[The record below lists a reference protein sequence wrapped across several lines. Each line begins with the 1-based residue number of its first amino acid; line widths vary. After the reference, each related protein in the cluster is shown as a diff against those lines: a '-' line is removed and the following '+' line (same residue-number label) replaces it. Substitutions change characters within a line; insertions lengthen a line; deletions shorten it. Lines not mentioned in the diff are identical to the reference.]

1 MINFFISRPVFA
13 WVLAIVTMLAGIMAI
28 FVLPIQQYP
37 SVAPPA
43 VEIQAD
49 YPGAS
54 ADIVSNTVVQVI
66 EQEMTGLDN
75 LLYMS
80 STADSSG
87 HATIILTF
95 AAGTDPDIA
104 QVQVQNKLKLAEPR
118 LPEVVRQQGISVEKA
133 SSSFLMVMAFVST
146 DGRLSKLDLSD
157 FISSEL
163 AEPIGRVTGVGSVQV
178 FGSEYAMRIWLDPSA
193 LTNYGLTVADVSA
206 AIEAQNAQVTAGQL
220 GGLPAVEGQQ
230 LNATVTAQ
238 TLLTSTEE
246 FRNILLKSK
255 PDGSRVRLGDV
266 ARIELG
272 GGAVHIDTF
281 YDGEPAAGLAITLA
295 PGANALAVTEAVKT
309 RIQEIQPYFPEGV
322 EVRYPYQTAPFVEA
336 SIGAVVQT
344 IIEAIALV
352 VLVMLVFLQSWRAT
366 LIPAIAIPVV
376 LLGTF
381 AIMAAFG
388 FSINMLTLF
397 GLVLAIG
404 LLVDDAIVVV
414 ENVERVMHEDRLSPM
429 EATRKSM
436 GQITSALVGIGVV
449 LSAVFIPMAFF
460 PGSTGAIYRQFSL
473 SVAGAMVLSVLVA
486 LILSPML
493 CGRVLKSA
501 HQRTLLQRSFG
512 WFESGLGRLTRDY
525 VRLVGHTARHAW
537 LYTFAFLGI
546 VGLVAVL
553 FVRLPGGFLPAEDQ
567 GFVLVQYQ
575 LPAGATQQRTIETME
590 TIEKYF
596 LEQDAVQGLF
606 TIAGFS
612 FAGRAQN
619 AGLAFVNLK
628 PWSERD
634 PETQSASAI
643 IQRANRALF
652 GMVRDGRAFAF
663 NLPPIPELGQALG
676 FELRLQDRGAIG
688 HEALMQAQGQLLQ
701 LAAQSPVLTNVRP
714 NGLPDN
720 PRYKLDIDHEKAQAL
735 DVSLAEISQL
745 LSVTW
750 GSRYVNDF
758 LHEGRVK
765 RVYLQ
770 GDAPY
775 RMLPE
780 DFDAWYLRAA
790 DGDMT
795 PLSEVTSGHW
805 GYGSPRLER
814 FNGVPSRQIQ
824 GEPAPGYSTSEAMA
838 EIERLIAQ
846 LPEGVAGAWSG
857 MSYQERQAGAQAP
870 LLYALSVLVVFLALA
885 ALYESWTIPISV
897 MLAVPL
903 GVLGAVLA
911 AMVRGLP
918 NDVFF
923 QVGILTTVGV
933 TARNAILLVEFAR
946 ALEDQGMEL
955 IEATEEAAR
964 VRLRPILMTSVAFSM
979 GVVPLAFASGA
990 GATTRIAIGT
1000 AVLGGMISATILATF
1015 FIPLFYVVVRR
1026 ITEFLRRRISG
1037 DGRLAA
1043 ATPERSDGGAADD

>member
-1 MINFFISRPVFA
+1 MINFFLSRPVFA
-13 WVLAIVTMLAGIMAI
+13 WVLAIVTMLSGVMAI
-28 FVLPIQQYP
+28 FVLPIQRYP
-37 SVAPPA
+37 TVAPPA

-54 ADIVSNTVVQVI
+54 ADTVSNTVVQVI
-66 EQEMTGLDN
+66 EQEMTGIDN

-87 HATIILTF
+87 HATVTLTF

-133 SSSFLMVMAFVST
+133 SVSFLMVLAFVST
-146 DGRLSKLDLSD
+146 DGRLTKQDLAD
-157 FISSEL
+157 FISSNL
-163 AEPIGRVTGVGSVQV
+163 TEPIGRVSGVGSVQL

-193 LTNYGLTVADVSA
+193 LTNYGLTVADVIA
-206 AIEAQNAQVTAGQL
+206 AVEAQNAQVTAGQL
-220 GGLPAVEGQQ
+220 GGLPAVDGQQ

-238 TLLTSTEE
+238 TLLNSPEE
-246 FRNILLKSK
+246 FRNILLKSN
-255 PDGSRVRLGDV
+255 PDGSQVLLEDV
-266 ARIELG
+266 ARIGLG
-272 GGAVHIDTF
+272 SGPVQIDTF
-281 YDGEPAAGLAITLA
+281 YNGEPTAGLGINLA

-309 RIQEIQPYFPEGV
+309 RLEELEPYFPQGV
-322 EVRYPYQTAPFVEA
+322 EIRYPYQTAPFVEA
-336 SIGAVVQT
+336 SMEAVIHT
-344 IIEAIALV
+344 IVEAIALV
-352 VLVMLVFLQSWRAT
+352 VLVMLLFLQSWRAT

-376 LLGTF
+376 LLGAF
-381 AIMAAFG
+381 AVMAAFG

-414 ENVERVMHEDRLSPM
+414 ENVERVMHEDGLSPM

-436 GQITSALVGIGVV
+436 GQIAGALIGIGVV

-473 SVAGAMVLSVLVA
+473 SIAGAMVLSVLVA
-486 LILSPML
+486 LILSPVL
-493 CGRVLKSA
+493 CGRVLKPS
-501 HQRTLLQRSFG
+501 HERTLMQRLFG
-512 WFESGLGRLTRDY
+512 WFEAGLARLTRGY
-525 VRLVGHTARHAW
+525 VSLVGHTARHAW
-537 LYTFAFLGI
+537 LYSLLFLAI

-553 FVRLPGGFLPAEDQ
+553 FARLPGGFLPAEDQ
-567 GFVLVQYQ
+567 GFVVVQYQ
-575 LPAGATQQRTIETME
+575 LPAGATQQRTIDTME
-590 TIEKYF
+590 TIENYF
-596 LEQDAVQGLF
+596 LEQDAVRGMF
-606 TIAGFS
+606 TVAGFS

-619 AGLAFVNLK
+619 AGIGFVNLK

-634 PETQSASAI
+634 PETQSAGAI
-643 IQRANRALF
+643 IQRANRALY
-652 GMVRDGRAFAF
+652 GLVRDGEVFAF

-701 LAAQSPVLTNVRP
+701 LAAQSPMLTNVRP
-714 NGLPDN
+714 NGLADN

-735 DVSLAEISQL
+735 GVSFADVGQL

-750 GSRYVNDF
+750 GSSYINDF

-765 RVYLQ
+765 RVYVQ
-770 GDAPY
+770 GDAPF
-775 RMLPE
+775 RMLPQ
-780 DFDAWYLRAA
+780 DFDEWYLRNA
-790 DGDMT
+790 DGGMT
-795 PLSEVTSGHW
+795 PLSELTSGHW
-805 GYGSPRLER
+805 EYGSPRLER

-824 GEPAPGYSTSEAMA
+824 GEPAPGFSTGEAMA
-838 EIERLIAQ
+838 EVERLIDK

-946 ALEDQGMEL
+946 TLENQGMGL
-955 IEATEEAAR
+955 IEATKEAAR

-979 GVVPLAFASGA
+979 GVVPLAFATGA
-990 GATTRIAIGT
+990 GATTRVAIGT
-1000 AVLGGMISATILATF
+1000 AVLGGMLSATVLATF

-1026 ITEFLRRRISG
+1026 IADTARARLRG
-1037 DGRLAA
+1037 GRT
-1043 ATPERSDGGAADD
+1043 ATAHGTGEH

>member
-1 MINFFISRPVFA
+1 VINFFLSRPVFA
-13 WVLAIVTMLAGIMAI
+13 WVLAIVTMLSGVMAI
-28 FVLPIQQYP
+28 FVLPIQRYP
-37 SVAPPA
+37 TVAPPA

-54 ADIVSNTVVQVI
+54 ADTVSNTVVQVI
-66 EQEMTGLDN
+66 EQEMTGIDN

-87 HATIILTF
+87 HATVTLTF

-133 SSSFLMVMAFVST
+133 SVSFLMVLAFVST
-146 DGRLSKLDLSD
+146 DGRLTKQDLAD
-157 FISSEL
+157 FISSNL
-163 AEPIGRVTGVGSVQV
+163 TEPIGRVSGVGSVQL

-193 LTNYGLTVADVSA
+193 LTNYGLTVADVIA
-206 AIEAQNAQVTAGQL
+206 AVEAQNAQVTAGQL
-220 GGLPAVEGQQ
+220 GGLPAVDGQQ

-238 TLLTSTEE
+238 TLLNSPEE
-246 FRNILLKSK
+246 FRNILLKSN
-255 PDGSRVRLGDV
+255 PDGSQVLLEDV
-266 ARIELG
+266 ARIGLG
-272 GGAVHIDTF
+272 SGPVQIDTF
-281 YDGEPAAGLAITLA
+281 YNGEPTAGLGINLA

-309 RIQEIQPYFPEGV
+309 RLEELEPYFPQGV
-322 EVRYPYQTAPFVEA
+322 EIRYPYQTAPFVEA
-336 SIGAVVQT
+336 SMEAVIHT
-344 IIEAIALV
+344 IVEAIALV
-352 VLVMLVFLQSWRAT
+352 VLVMLLFLQSWRAT

-376 LLGTF
+376 LLGAF
-381 AIMAAFG
+381 AVMAAFG

-414 ENVERVMHEDRLSPM
+414 ENVERVMHEDGLSPM

-436 GQITSALVGIGVV
+436 GQIAGALIGIGVV

-473 SVAGAMVLSVLVA
+473 SIAGAMVLSVLVA
-486 LILSPML
+486 LILSPVL
-493 CGRVLKSA
+493 CGRVLKPS
-501 HQRTLLQRSFG
+501 HERTLMQRLFG
-512 WFESGLGRLTRDY
+512 WFEAGLARLTRGY
-525 VRLVGHTARHAW
+525 VSLVGHTARHAW
-537 LYTFAFLGI
+537 LYSLLFLAI

-553 FVRLPGGFLPAEDQ
+553 FARLPGGFLPAEDQ
-567 GFVLVQYQ
+567 GFVVVQYQ
-575 LPAGATQQRTIETME
+575 LPAGATQQRTIDTME
-590 TIEKYF
+590 TIENYF
-596 LEQDAVQGLF
+596 LEQDAVRGMF
-606 TIAGFS
+606 TVAGFS

-619 AGLAFVNLK
+619 AGIGFVNLK

-634 PETQSASAI
+634 PETQSAGAI
-643 IQRANRALF
+643 IQRANRALY
-652 GMVRDGRAFAF
+652 GLVRDGEVFAF

-701 LAAQSPVLTNVRP
+701 LAAQSPMLTNVRP
-714 NGLPDN
+714 NGLADN

-735 DVSLAEISQL
+735 GVSFADVGQL

-750 GSRYVNDF
+750 GSSYINDF

-765 RVYLQ
+765 RVYVQ
-770 GDAPY
+770 GDAPF
-775 RMLPE
+775 RMLPQ
-780 DFDAWYLRAA
+780 DFDEWYLRNA
-790 DGDMT
+790 DGGMT
-795 PLSEVTSGHW
+795 PLSELTSGHW
-805 GYGSPRLER
+805 EYGSPRLER

-824 GEPAPGYSTSEAMA
+824 GEPAPGFSTGEAMA
-838 EIERLIAQ
+838 EVERLIDK

-946 ALEDQGMEL
+946 TLENQGMGL
-955 IEATEEAAR
+955 IEATKEAAR

-979 GVVPLAFASGA
+979 GVVPLAFATGA
-990 GATTRIAIGT
+990 GATTRVAIGT
-1000 AVLGGMISATILATF
+1000 AVLGGMLSATVLATF

-1026 ITEFLRRRISG
+1026 IADTARARLRG
-1037 DGRLAA
+1037 GRT
-1043 ATPERSDGGAADD
+1043 ATAHGTGEH

>member
-1 MINFFISRPVFA
+1 MISFFISRPVFA
-13 WVLAIVTMLAGIMAI
+13 WVLAMVTMLAGIMAI
-28 FVLPIQQYP
+28 FVLPIQRYP
-37 SVAPPA
+37 TVAPPA

-54 ADIVSNTVVQVI
+54 ADTVSNTVVQVI
-66 EQEMTGLDN
+66 EQEMTGLGN
-75 LLYMS
+75 LLYMT

-87 HATIILTF
+87 HATITLTF

-118 LPEVVRQQGISVEKA
+118 LSEVVRQQGISVEKA
-133 SSSFLMVMAFVST
+133 SSGFMMVIAFVST
-146 DGRLSKLDLSD
+146 DGRLSKQYLSD

-163 AEPIGRVTGVGSVQV
+163 AEPIGRVTGVGSVFV
-178 FGSEYAMRIWLDPSA
+178 LGSEYAMRIWLNPSA
-193 LTNYGLTVADVSA
+193 LIKYGLTVADLSA
-206 AIEAQNAQVTAGQL
+206 AIEAQGAQVTAGQL

-246 FRNILLKSK
+246 FRDILLKSA

-272 GGAVHIDTF
+272 GGAAHIDSF
-281 YDGEPAAGLAITLA
+281 YAGEPAAGMGINMA
-295 PGANALAVTEAVKT
+295 PGANSLAVAETIKA
-309 RIQEIQPYFPEGV
+309 RILEFQPSFPEGV
-322 EVRYPYQTAPFVEA
+322 EVRYPFQTAPFVEA
-336 SIGAVVQT
+336 SIDAVVET

-352 VLVMLVFLQSWRAT
+352 ILIMLVFLQSWRAT

-414 ENVERVMHEDRLSPM
+414 ENVERVMHEDGLNPM

-460 PGSTGAIYRQFSL
+460 SGSTGAIYRQFSL
-473 SVAGAMVLSVLVA
+473 SIAGAMALSVLVA

-493 CGRVLKSA
+493 CARVLKPS
-501 HQRTLLQRSFG
+501 HHRTLLQRLFG
-512 WFESGLGRLTRDY
+512 WFETGLGRLTRGY

-537 LYTFAFLGI
+537 PYTFAFLAI
-546 VGLVAVL
+546 FGLVAVL
-553 FVRLPGGFLPAEDQ
+553 FARLPGGFLPAEDQ
-567 GFVLVQYQ
+567 GIIVAQYQ
-575 LPAGATQQRTIETME
+575 LPAGATQQRTIATIK
-590 TIEKYF
+590 TIENYF

-606 TIAGFS
+606 TTAGFS
-612 FAGRAQN
+612 FGGRAQN
-619 AGLAFVNLK
+619 TGQAFISLK

-634 PETQSASAI
+634 PETQSADAV
-643 IQRANRALF
+643 IQRANRELF
-652 GMVRDGRAFAF
+652 GLVSDGRVFTF
-663 NLPPIPELGQALG
+663 NLPPIRELGQALG

-688 HEALMQAQGQLLQ
+688 HEALMGAQDQLLQ
-701 LAAQSPVLTNVRP
+701 MAAQSPVLTNVRP
-714 NGLPDN
+714 NGLADN
-720 PRYKLDIDHEKAQAL
+720 PRYQVDIDHEKAQAL
-735 DVSLAEISQL
+735 GVSLAEINQL

-750 GSRYVNDF
+750 GSQYVNDF

-765 RVYLQ
+765 RVYVQ
-770 GDAPY
+770 GDAPF

-780 DFDAWYLRAA
+780 DFDEWYLRTS

-795 PLSEVTSGHW
+795 SLSEFTSGQW

-824 GEPAPGYSTSEAMA
+824 GEPAPGYSTGEAMA
-838 EIERLIAQ
+838 EIERLISR
-846 LPEGVAGAWSG
+846 LPDGVAGAWSG
-857 MSYQERQAGAQAP
+857 VSYQERQAGAQAP
-870 LLYALSVLVVFLALA
+870 LLYALSALVVFLALA

-955 IEATEEAAR
+955 IEATKEAAR

-1000 AVLGGMISATILATF
+1000 AVLGGMIAAMILATF

-1026 ITEFLRRRISG
+1026 ITDLLRRWSG
-1037 DGRLAA
+1037 DDNLAA
-1043 ATPERSDGGAADD
+1043 ATPERSDEGGAHD

>member
-1 MINFFISRPVFA
+1 MINFFISRPVFS
-13 WVLAIVTMLAGIMAI
+13 WVLAIVAMLAGIMAI
-28 FVLPIQQYP
+28 FVLPVQRYP

-54 ADIVSNTVVQVI
+54 ADTVSNTVVQVI

-75 LLYMS
+75 LLYMG

-87 HATIILTF
+87 HATVTLTF

-118 LPEVVRQQGISVEKA
+118 LPEVVRQQGISVEK
-133 SSSFLMVMAFVST
+133 SSTSFLMVMAFVST
-146 DGRLSKLDLSD
+146 DGRLSKLDIAD

-163 AEPIGRVTGVGSVQV
+163 AEPIGRVTGIGSVQV

-220 GGLPAVEGQQ
+220 GGLPAVEGQ
-230 LNATVTAQ
+230 
-238 TLLTSTEE
+238 
-246 FRNILLKSK
+246 LLKSM

-266 ARIELG
+266 ARVELG
-272 GGAVHIDTF
+272 GGAVQIDTF
-281 YDGEPAAGLAITLA
+281 YDGEPAAGLGINLA
-295 PGANALAVTEAVKT
+295 PGANSLAVTEAVKA
-309 RIQEIQPYFPEGV
+309 RLQELEPYFPEGV
-322 EVRYPYQTAPFVEA
+322 EIRYPYQTAPFVEA
-336 SIGAVVQT
+336 SIDAVVTT

-414 ENVERVMHEDRLSPM
+414 ENVERVMHEDGLGPM

-436 GQITSALVGIGVV
+436 GQIASALIGIGVV

-473 SVAGAMVLSVLVA
+473 SIAGAMVLSVLVA

-493 CGRVLKSA
+493 CGRILKPT
-501 HQRTLLQRSFG
+501 HERTLLQKLFG
-512 WFESGLGRLTRDY
+512 WFEAGLGRLTRGY

-537 LYTFAFLGI
+537 LYTLAFLGI
-546 VGLVAVL
+546 VVLVAVL

-567 GFVLVQYQ
+567 GFAVVQYQ
-575 LPAGATQQRTIETME
+575 LPAGATQQRTID
-590 TIEKYF
+590 TIEVIEDYF
-596 LEQDAVQGLF
+596 MEQDEVQGLF

-634 PETQSASAI
+634 PETQSAGAI
-643 IQRANRALF
+643 IQRANRALA
-652 GMVRDGRAFAF
+652 GLVRDGRAFAF

-688 HEALMQAQGQLLQ
+688 H
-701 LAAQSPVLTNVRP
+701 
-714 NGLPDN
+714 
-720 PRYKLDIDHEKAQAL
+720 
-735 DVSLAEISQL
+735 
-745 LSVTW
+745 
-750 GSRYVNDF
+750 
-758 LHEGRVK
+758 
-765 RVYLQ
+765 
-770 GDAPY
+770 
-775 RMLPE
+775 
-780 DFDAWYLRAA
+780 
-790 DGDMT
+790 
-795 PLSEVTSGHW
+795 
-805 GYGSPRLER
+805 
-814 FNGVPSRQIQ
+814 
-824 GEPAPGYSTSEAMA
+824 
-838 EIERLIAQ
+838 
-846 LPEGVAGAWSG
+846 
-857 MSYQERQAGAQAP
+857 
-870 LLYALSVLVVFLALA
+870 
-885 ALYESWTIPISV
+885 
-897 MLAVPL
+897 
-903 GVLGAVLA
+903 
-911 AMVRGLP
+911 
-918 NDVFF
+918 
-923 QVGILTTVGV
+923 
-933 TARNAILLVEFAR
+933 
-946 ALEDQGMEL
+946 
-955 IEATEEAAR
+955 
-964 VRLRPILMTSVAFSM
+964 
-979 GVVPLAFASGA
+979 
-990 GATTRIAIGT
+990 
-1000 AVLGGMISATILATF
+1000 
-1015 FIPLFYVVVRR
+1015 
-1026 ITEFLRRRISG
+1026 
-1037 DGRLAA
+1037 
-1043 ATPERSDGGAADD
+1043 

>member
-13 WVLAIVTMLAGIMAI
+13 WVLAIVAMLAGIMAI
-28 FVLPIQQYP
+28 FVLPVQRYP

-54 ADIVSNTVVQVI
+54 ADTVSNTVVQVI

-87 HATIILTF
+87 HATITLTF

-133 SSSFLMVMAFVST
+133 STSFLMVMAFVST

-193 LTNYGLTVADVSA
+193 LTNYNLTVADVSS

-238 TLLTSTEE
+238 TLLSSTEE
-246 FRNILLKSK
+246 FRSLLLKSMS
-255 PDGSRVRLGDV
+255 DGSRVHLEDV
-266 ARIELG
+266 ARVELG
-272 GGAVHIDTF
+272 GGAVHIDL
-281 YDGEPAAGLAITLA
+281 GINLA
-295 PGANALAVTEAVKT
+295 PGANSLAVTETVKA
-309 RIQEIQPYFPEGV
+309 RIQELQPYFPEGV

-336 SIGAVVQT
+336 SIDAVVET
-344 IIEAIALV
+344 IIEAIVLV
-352 VLVMLVFLQSWRAT
+352 VLVMLLFLQSWRAT

-397 GLVLAIG
+397 GMVLAIG

-414 ENVERVMHEDRLSPM
+414 ENVERVMHEEDLGPM

-436 GQITSALVGIGVV
+436 GQIASALIGIGVV

-473 SVAGAMVLSVLVA
+473 SIAGAMVLSVLVA

-493 CGRVLKSA
+493 CGRVLKRT
-501 HQRTLLQRSFG
+501 HHRTLLQRWLG
-512 WFESGLGRLTRDY
+512 WFESGLGRLTRAY
-525 VRLVGHTARHAW
+525 VGLVGHTAHYAW
-537 LYTFAFLGI
+537 IYTFAFLGI
-546 VGLVAVL
+546 VALVAVL

-567 GFVLVQYQ
+567 GFVVVQYQ
-575 LPAGATQQRTIETME
+575 LPAGATQQRTIDSIK
-590 TIEKYF
+590 TIEDYF
-596 LEQDAVQGLF
+596 LKQDEVQGLF

-634 PETQSASAI
+634 PETQSAGAV
-643 IQRANRALF
+643 IQRANQALA
-652 GMVRDGRAFAF
+652 GLVRDGRAFAF

-688 HEALMQAQGQLLQ
+688 HEALMGAQGQLLQ
-701 LAAQSPVLTNVRP
+701 MAAQSSVLTSVRP
-714 NGLPDN
+714 NGLADN
-720 PRYKLDIDHEKAQAL
+720 PRYQVDIDHEKAQAL
-735 DVSLAEISQL
+735 GVSLAEINQL

-750 GSRYVNDF
+750 GSQYVNDF

-770 GDAPY
+770 GDAPF

-780 DFDAWYLRAA
+780 DFDEWYLRAS

-795 PLSEVTSGHW
+795 PLSELTSGHW
-805 GYGSPRLER
+805 SYGSPRLER

-824 GEPAPGYSTSEAMA
+824 GEPAPGYSTGEAMA
-838 EIERLIAQ
+838 EIERLISQ
-846 LPEGVAGAWSG
+846 LPDGVAGAWSG

-946 ALEDQGMEL
+946 ALENKGMKL
-955 IEATEEAAR
+955 IEATKEAAR

-1026 ITEFLRRRISG
+1026 ITDFLGRRS
-1037 DGRLAA
+1037 DDDHV
-1043 ATPERSDGGAADD
+1043 ATAPPEGSDGGATDDR

>member
-13 WVLAIVTMLAGIMAI
+13 WVLAIVAMLAGIMAI
-28 FVLPIQQYP
+28 FVLPVQRYP
-37 SVAPPA
+37 TVAPPA

-54 ADIVSNTVVQVI
+54 ADTVSNTVVQVI

-87 HATIILTF
+87 HATVTLTF

-118 LPEVVRQQGISVEKA
+118 LPGVVRQQGISVEKA
-133 SSSFLMVMAFVST
+133 STSFLMVMAFVST
-146 DGRLSKLDLSD
+146 DGRLSKQDLAD

-193 LTNYGLTVADVSA
+193 LNNYGLTVADVSSA
-206 AIEAQNAQVTAGQL
+206 VEAQNAQVTAGQL

-238 TLLTSTEE
+238 TLLTSVEE
-246 FRNILLKSK
+246 FRNILLKSM
-255 PDGSRVRLGDV
+255 PDGSRVRLEDV
-266 ARIELG
+266 ARVELG
-272 GGAVHIDTF
+272 GGAVHIDSF
-281 YDGEPAAGLAITLA
+281 YDGEPAAGLAINLA
-295 PGANALAVTEAVKT
+295 PGANSLAVTEAVKA
-309 RIQEIQPYFPEGV
+309 RVQELRPYFPEGV
-322 EVRYPYQTAPFVEA
+322 EIRYPYQTAPFVKA
-336 SIGAVVQT
+336 S
-344 IIEAIALV
+344 IALV
-352 VLVMLVFLQSWRAT
+352 VLVMLLFLQSWRAT

-381 AIMAAFG
+381 AIMAASG

-414 ENVERVMHEDRLSPM
+414 ENVERVMHEDGLGPM

-436 GQITSALVGIGVV
+436 GQIASALVGIGVV
-449 LSAVFIPMAFF
+449 LSAVFVPMAFF

-473 SVAGAMVLSVLVA
+473 SIAGAMVLSVLVA

-493 CGRVLKSA
+493 CGRVLKPT
-501 HQRTLLQRSFG
+501 HQRTLLQRWFG
-512 WFESGLGRLTRDY
+512 WFESGLGRLTRAY

-567 GFVLVQYQ
+567 GFVVVQYQ
-575 LPAGATQQRTIETME
+575 LPAGATQQRTIDSIKI
-590 TIEKYF
+590 IEDYVLK
-596 LEQDAVQGLF
+596 QDEVQGIF
-606 TIAGFS
+606 TVAGFS

-619 AGLAFVNLK
+619 AGLAFINLK

-634 PETQSASAI
+634 PETQSAGAI
-643 IQRANRALF
+643 IQRANRALA
-652 GMVRDGRAFAF
+652 GLVRDGRVFAF

-688 HEALMQAQGQLLQ
+688 HEALMGAQGQLLQ
-701 LAAQSPVLTNVRP
+701 MAAQSPVLTRVRP
-714 NGLPDN
+714 NGLADN
-720 PRYKLDIDHEKAQAL
+720 PRYKVDIDHEKAQAL
-735 DVSLAEISQL
+735 SISLAEISQL

-750 GSRYVNDF
+750 GSQYVNDF

-790 DGDMT
+790 NGTMT
-795 PLSEVTSGHW
+795 PLSEVTSGRW
-805 GYGSPRLER
+805 DYGSPRLER

-824 GEPAPGYSTSEAMA
+824 GEPAPGYSTGEAMA
-838 EIERLIAQ
+838 EIERLITQ
-846 LPEGVAGAWSG
+846 LPDGVAGAWSG

-885 ALYESWTIPISV
+885 ALYESWTIPVSV
-897 MLAVPL
+897 MLSVPL

-946 ALEDQGMEL
+946 SLEDQGMKL
-955 IEATEEAAR
+955 IEATKEAAR
-964 VRLRPILMTSVAFSM
+964 VRLRPILMTSVAFTM

-1026 ITEFLRRRISG
+1026 ITDFLRRRSG
-1037 DGRLAA
+1037 GDSPAA
-1043 ATPERSDGGAADD
+1043 ATPERSDGGAADER

>member
-1 MINFFISRPVFA
+1 MTSFFLSRPVFA
-13 WVLAIVTMLAGIMAI
+13 WVLAIVTMLAGVMAI
-28 FVLPIQQYP
+28 LVLPIERYP
-37 SVAPPA
+37 AVAPPA

-54 ADIVSNTVVQVI
+54 ADTVSNTVVQVI
-66 EQEMTGLDN
+66 EQEMTGIDN

-87 HATIILTF
+87 HATITLTF

-133 SSSFLMVMAFVST
+133 NSSFLMVMAFVST
-146 DGRLSKLDLSD
+146 DGRLSKQDLAD

-178 FGSEYAMRIWLDPSA
+178 FGSEYAMRIWLHPSA
-193 LTNYGLTVADVSA
+193 LTKYGLTVADVIA
-206 AIEAQNAQVTAGQL
+206 ALEAQNAQVTAGQL
-220 GGLPAVEGQQ
+220 GGLPAVDGQQ

-238 TLLTSTEE
+238 TLLNSPEE
-246 FRNILLKSK
+246 FRNILLKSN
-255 PDGSRVRLGDV
+255 PDGSRVLLGDV
-266 ARIELG
+266 ARVELG
-272 GGAVHIDTF
+272 GGPVTIDTF
-281 YDGEPAAGLAITLA
+281 YDGEPASGLAVNLA
-295 PGANALAVTEAVKT
+295 PGANTLEVTAAVKS
-309 RIQEIQPYFPEGV
+309 RIEELAPYFPEGV

-336 SIGAVVQT
+336 SMDAVIDTVV
-344 IIEAIALV
+344 EAIALV
-352 VLVMLVFLQSWRAT
+352 VLVMLLFLQSWRAT

-414 ENVERVMHEDRLSPM
+414 ENVERVMHEDRLGPM

-436 GQITSALVGIGVV
+436 GQIAGALVGIGVV

-473 SVAGAMVLSVLVA
+473 SIAGAMVLSVLVA
-486 LILSPML
+486 LILSPVL
-493 CGRVLKSA
+493 CGRLLKPS
-501 HQRTLLQRSFG
+501 HERTLMQRLFG
-512 WFESGLGRLTRDY
+512 WFEAGLRRLTRGY
-525 VRLVGHTARHAW
+525 VGLVGHTARHPW
-537 LYTFAFLGI
+537 LYSFAFLGI
-546 VGLVAVL
+546 VGVVAVL
-553 FVRLPGGFLPAEDQ
+553 FTRLPGGFLPAEDQ
-567 GFVLVQYQ
+567 GFVVVQYQ

-590 TIEKYF
+590 TIENYF
-596 LEQDAVQGLF
+596 LEQDAVQGIF

-634 PETQSASAI
+634 PETQSAGAI
-643 IQRANRALF
+643 IQRANRALY
-652 GMVRDGRAFAF
+652 GLVRDGRVFAF
-663 NLPPIPELGQALG
+663 NLPPIPALGRALG

-688 HEALMQAQGQLLQ
+688 HEALMQAQGRLLQ

-735 DVSLAEISQL
+735 GVPLGEISRL

-770 GDAPY
+770 GDAPF

-780 DFDAWYLRAA
+780 DFDEWYLRNAS
-790 DGDMT
+790 GGMT
-795 PLSEVTSGHW
+795 PLSELVSGHW
-805 GYGSPRLER
+805 EYGSPRLER

-824 GEPAPGYSTSEAMA
+824 GEPAPGYSTGEAMA
-838 EIERLIAQ
+838 EMERLIAQ

-946 ALEDQGMEL
+946 TLEDQGMEL
-955 IEATEEAAR
+955 LAATKEAAR

-979 GVVPLAFASGA
+979 GVVPLAFATGA
-990 GATTRIAIGT
+990 GATTRLAIGT

-1015 FIPLFYVVVRR
+1015 FIPLFYIVVRR
-1026 ITEFLRRRISG
+1026 ITGFLSRR
-1037 DGRLAA
+1037 GRGA
-1043 ATPERSDGGAADD
+1043 GAAVSEASGEAAP